1 MNERIAGSLAAPGG
15 LPGQAT
21 SLSAWT
27 DLEGK
32 EALDKKAPRLRAP
45 FAAVSLSSDTS
56 CETSSWSIAAAPIR
70 MLRGRPVDAGP
81 GPPRLAATAGQAP
94 LPEPRAVCQIRE
106 AFCFCGRTGMMS
118 WLDTSAMYAPRAR
131 SR

>member
-56 CETSSWSIAAAPIR
+56 CETSSWSIAAAPTR

-94 LPEPRAVCQIRE
+94 LPEPRAVCPIARRGE
-106 AFCFCGRTGMMS
+106 AFLFLR
-118 WLDTSAMYAPRAR
+118 WA
-131 SR
+131 

>member
-94 LPEPRAVCQIRE
+94 LPDRAPSVN
-106 AFCFCGRTGMMS
+106 
-118 WLDTSAMYAPRAR
+118 P
-131 SR
+131 